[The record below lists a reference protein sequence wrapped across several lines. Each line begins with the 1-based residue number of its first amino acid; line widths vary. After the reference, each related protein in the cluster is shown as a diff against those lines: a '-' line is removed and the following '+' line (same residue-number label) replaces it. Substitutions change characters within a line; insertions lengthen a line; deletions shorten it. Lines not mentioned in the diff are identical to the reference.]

1 MWSLRYYKK
10 IWGYFTS
17 ILQSKQLK
25 NSHVEVVVVESG
37 HKSGDDT
44 DVVVVL
50 ESFGHIDMHLVD
62 AEIAE
67 DTIETAADCILDGVQ
82 ELYYSVSQVTY
93 LLSFYFWVVEI
104 LAEIEHTPR
113 LLQGNYCILC
123 TYIMPNR
130 HKLGIIVEN
139 KRFENRKYQKITTL
153 KVVCL

>member
-1 MWSLRYYKK
+1 MSP
-10 IWGYFTS
+10 FHFNT
-17 ILQSKQLK
+17 SKQTTK

-37 HKSGDDT
+37 HKFGDDT

-50 ESFGHIDMHLVD
+50 ESFDHIDMHLVD

-67 DTIETAADCILDGVQ
+67 DTIETAADCILDGVH

-113 LLQGNYCILC
+113 KLLHFVHRYNAKS
-123 TYIMPNR
+123 T
-130 HKLGIIVEN
+130 
-139 KRFENRKYQKITTL
+139 
-153 KVVCL
+153 

>member
-37 HKSGDDT
+37 HKFGDDT

-82 ELYYSVSQVTY
+82 ELHYSVSQVIEF
-93 LLSFYFWVVEI
+93 LLWVVKNF
-104 LAEIEHTPR
+104 
-113 LLQGNYCILC
+113 G
-123 TYIMPNR
+123 
-130 HKLGIIVEN
+130 
-139 KRFENRKYQKITTL
+139 
-153 KVVCL
+153 